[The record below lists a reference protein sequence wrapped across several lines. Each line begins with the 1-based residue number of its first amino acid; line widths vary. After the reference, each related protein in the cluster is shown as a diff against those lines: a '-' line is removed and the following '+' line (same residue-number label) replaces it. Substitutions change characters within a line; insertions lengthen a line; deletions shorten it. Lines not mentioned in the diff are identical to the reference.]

1 MRMTQLIRGN
11 GSVCSLVSLVS
22 LLFAALACTPCRAA
36 DSAALRAPDEA
47 AVLKELKPGHPRLIL
62 TDAELA
68 RIRKDVASDPVAK
81 RYAEQL
87 QARGTAILKE
97 RPIEHVLIGPRLLDK
112 SRRLVDRIYTLGLLY
127 RLDGNAVWKERAL
140 KELEAAAAFQDWNP
154 SHFLD
159 VAEMTHGFAVGY
171 DWFYNDLTPEQRRW
185 IRTALVEKGL
195 KPAEE
200 ANQSKAWWT
209 TSVYNW
215 NNVCNGGIL
224 SGALAV
230 ADEEPNPAGHL
241 IVESIR
247 NLPRAIASFGP
258 DGGWAEG
265 PGYWGYAMRY
275 TVVALASLQTALG
288 QDYGLGDIAGMD
300 QAGLF
305 RVYGVGPT
313 GMFFNFADA
322 GERSGDE
329 PSLYWLARRYHQ
341 PALAAAARDAAQ
353 RRSSAQ
359 DLLFQEANG
368 TDADLK
374 RLPLD
379 RYFHGADVVFY
390 RSAWADP
397 MALYA
402 GWKGGDNKAN
412 HSNLDLGSFVLDAE
426 GERWAIELGG
436 DEYNLPGYFGNKR
449 WTYYR
454 LRTEGQ
460 NTLTLDDQN
469 QDPKAAAPIK
479 AFATAAGSG
488 YAIADLTAGYAGA
501 GATKAWRGMA
511 IVDERRRILLQDE
524 LETRTPVKIVWA
536 MHTRAE
542 IGLNGSVA
550 LLSQGGQKLEARI
563 LSPEG
568 ARFESQEVNL
578 LPPQYSTKGI
588 RKLLVALPG
597 TTHTQLTIL
606 FSPGDAR
613 ERSYTSDLPLE
624 KWGTVYGK

>member
-1 MRMTQLIRGN
+1 MHMTRLIRGN
-11 GSVCSLVSLVS
+11 GAVCAVLWSFS
-22 LLFAALACTPCRAA
+22 LLITALPPTQCQAA
-36 DSAALRAPDEA
+36 DSAPLRVPDET
-47 AVLKELKPGHPRLIL
+47 AVLKALKPGHPRLIL

-68 RIRKDVASDPVAK
+68 RIRKEVVADPVAK

-87 QARGTAILKE
+87 QERGTAILKE
-97 RPIEHVLIGPRLLDK
+97 APIEHVLIGPRLLDK

-127 RLDGNAVWKERAL
+127 RLDGNVVWKERAI

-171 DWFYNDLTPEQRRW
+171 DWFYNDLTPEQRRR
-185 IRTALVEKGL
+185 IRTAMIEKGL

-200 ANQSKAWWT
+200 ANQNKAWWT
-209 TSVYNW
+209 TSIYNW

-230 ADEEPNPAGHL
+230 ADEESNPAGHL
-241 IVESIR
+241 IVEGIR

-258 DGGWAEG
+258 DGGWSEG

-288 QDYGLGDIAGMD
+288 QDYGLGDIEGMD

-313 GMFFNFADA
+313 GLFFNFADA

-329 PSLYWLARRYHQ
+329 PSLFWLARRYRQ
-341 PALAAAARDAAQ
+341 PALAVAAREASKH
-353 RRSSAQ
+353 RSSTQ
-359 DLLFQEANG
+359 DLIFHEANG

-374 RLPLD
+374 SLPLD
-379 RYFHGADVVFY
+379 RFFHGADVVFY
-390 RSAWADP
+390 RSDWADP
-397 MALYA
+397 KALYV

-460 NTLTLDDQN
+460 NTLTLNDQN

-479 AFATAAGSG
+479 AFATAPGSG
-488 YAIADLTAGYAGA
+488 YAIADLTAGYAGV
-501 GATKAWRGMA
+501 GATKALRGMA

-524 LETRTPVKIVWA
+524 VETKSPVKIVWA

-542 IGLNGSVA
+542 IALDGSVA
-550 LLSQGGQKLEARI
+550 LLSQGGQTLEARI
-563 LSPEG
+563 LSPED

-578 LPPQYSTKGI
+578 PPPQNSTKGI
-588 RKLLVALPG
+588 HKLLVVLPG
-597 TTHTQLTIL
+597 ATQTRLTIL
-606 FSPGDAR
+606 FSPDDAR

-624 KWGTVYGK
+624 KWGTAFGK